1 MSRPVDPRLVRS
13 VGPVRTLLAG
23 LVLIQVG
30 CAALTLLQAVAL
42 ARFIGAVFGNR
53 GGLAADLAWVLG
65 AAAGRAVLAAGQEW
79 FAATWSLRARAQLRG
94 LVLRAIAGLGPRW
107 LAGQDRGR
115 LITAAGPGIESL
127 DGYLTRALPAMVA
140 ASVLPP
146 VIIAGIGYQD
156 WQSGLILLL
165 VLPLVGVFMALIGI
179 VTRRHMN
186 VQFRALA
193 ALSGRFLDL
202 VTGLPTLKI
211 YGQAAQQ
218 TRRLRAATDAY
229 RQRTMATLRVAF
241 LSGLVLDLIAT
252 LGIAVVAVDIGLR
265 LDHGRLSLTSALIV
279 LLLAPEFFAPL
290 RAVGAQFHTHQAGQV
305 AAEAALDVLDV
316 QSDRTVVATTDR
328 SAPIRPTGGL
338 RLSGLTVG
346 YPDRSEPAVRQ
357 LSCRIAGGQ
366 VVALQ
371 GRSGAGKSSVL
382 AALIGFAETAGRIE
396 VETPTGWRPIEA
408 ADLPEWR
415 TNIAWLPQ
423 RPVPTQA
430 DVRAEIAL
438 GDPAASEAELSSVAE
453 LCRTPPLPT
462 ELGEDGRLVSA
473 GQRRR
478 IALARALLRARRVA
492 AGGLIPLVL
501 LDEPSEDLDVDTE
514 RVVLAVLA
522 ELAGRATVLVA
533 THGARIAAAADQ
545 VLTLDGG
552 RLIDSRVQ
560 CADRSDAGTPPPI
573 ENVLLRQGT
582 APAHRPAGRTV
593 LAAGWL
599 RRMTGSI
606 LLSAAA
612 GLSGLA
618 LTATSLWLI
627 CRAAERPNIQ
637 ALALAVVGV
646 RTFALARALLRYLER
661 LHSHD
666 RALRQLGEVR
676 AGVFQALIPLAPGG
690 LAGYRRGDLL
700 RRFVTDVDAVTEGL
714 VRAVVPACGALIT
727 AAGAVLLAAV
737 VSGPAALLLATGLLL
752 AGLLVPLA
760 TRAASGT
767 RELVAQAGGQRD
779 AQVTAFVDGLPELA
793 GYGALERQLAG
804 IEAREVQL
812 AGLSRRTLIGGA
824 LGTVAGG
831 LASALTLAGLLVLA
845 WRVQPGLSA
854 IDLGVLV
861 AATLVGFEA
870 VSTLPAAVAAWT
882 ACTAAQGRVAE
893 VLASSP
899 DFDPGDC
906 APPTG
911 PVGIRAQELSLAP
924 ARDAAEVLQAA
935 ELWLEP
941 GSRTALLGPSG
952 SGKSTVLAAVLRLR
966 PISGGRLD
974 LVGGTATVPV
984 AGVAAAEL
992 PPVAAGSLQGD
1003 HVFTATLRDNLRIAR
1018 PDASDAEL
1026 EEAAERA
1033 GLAGFIASLPHG
1045 WSTLTGRDG
1054 EQLSGG
1060 QRQRLLLARALLA
1073 DPQILV
1079 LDEPT
1084 AHLDAETEAAVLVD
1098 LLDRGRQRT
1107 VLISTHRVVPTELLD
1122 EIRLIRD
1129 GRLDEVGLVRDGRLE
1144 PIATPVAITG

>member
-13 VGPVRTLLAG
+13 VGAVRALLAG
-23 LVLIQVG
+23 LVLIQLV
-30 CAALTLLQAVAL
+30 AAVLTVLQAVAL

-53 GGLAADLAWVLG
+53 NGLGTDLAWVLG
-65 AAAGRAVLAAGQEW
+65 AAAGRAALAGGQEW
-79 FAATWSLRARAQLRG
+79 FAATWSLRARAQLRR
-94 LVLRAIAGLGPRW
+94 LVLRAVAGLGPRW

-115 LITAAGPGIESL
+115 LITATGSGIESL
-127 DGYLTRALPAMVA
+127 DGYLTRALPAMIGA
-140 ASVLPP
+140 AVLPP
-146 VIIAGIGYQD
+146 VVIASIGYQD
-156 WQSGLILLL
+156 WQSALILFL

-179 VTRRHMN
+179 VTRRHMD

-211 YGQAAQQ
+211 YGQAAHQ
-218 TRRLRAATDAY
+218 THRLRAATDAY

-305 AAEAALDVLDV
+305 AAEAALDVLDRADPTAV
-316 QSDRTVVATTDR
+316 TGTDR
-328 SAPIRPTGGL
+328 PAPIRPIGGL
-338 RLSGLTVG
+338 RLTGLTVG
-346 YPDRSEPAVRQ
+346 YPDRAEPAVRE
-357 LSCRIAGGQ
+357 LNCRIAGGQ

-382 AALIGFAETAGRIE
+382 AALIGFAETAGLIE
-396 VETPTGWRPIEA
+396 VETPTGWRPVEA

-453 LCRTPPLPT
+453 LCRTPALQT
-462 ELGEDGRLVSA
+462 VLGEDGRLVSA

-478 IALARALLRARRVA
+478 IALARAVLRARRVSA
-492 AGGLIPLVL
+492 AGLIPLVL
-501 LDEPSEDLDVDTE
+501 LDEPSEDLDIDTE

-533 THGARIAAAADQ
+533 THSARIAATADQ
-545 VLTLDGG
+545 VLTFEGG
-552 RLIDSRVQ
+552 RLIGSRVQ
-560 CADRSDAGTPPPI
+560 CADRSDAGTPAPI
-573 ENVLLRQGT
+573 ENVPIRQGSS
-582 APAHRPAGRTV
+582 PGRRPAGRTV

-599 RRMTGSI
+599 RRMAGSI

-666 RALRQLGEVR
+666 RALKQLGEVR
-676 AGVFQALIPLAPGG
+676 AGVFRALIPLAPGG
-690 LAGYRRGDLL
+690 LADYRRGDLL

-714 VRAVVPACGALIT
+714 VRAVVPAGGALIT
-727 AAGAVLLAAV
+727 AAGAVLLAAS
-737 VSGPAALLLATGLLL
+737 VSGPAALLLATGLVL

-760 TRAASGT
+760 IRAASGT

-779 AQVTAFVDGLPELA
+779 AQVNAFVDGLPELA

-804 IEAREVQL
+804 IQL
-812 AGLSRRTLIGGA
+812 QEDRVAGLSRRTLIGGA

-831 LASALTLAGLLVLA
+831 LTSALTLAGLLVLA

-854 IDLGVLV
+854 IGLAVLV

-893 VLASSP
+893 VLAGRP
-899 DFDPGDC
+899 DFGPGDC
-906 APPTG
+906 AAPTG
-911 PVGIRAQELSLAP
+911 PVGVRAQQLSLAP
-924 ARDAAEVLQAA
+924 ARDVAEVLQGA

-974 LVGGTATVPV
+974 LVGDTAAVPV

-1026 EEAAERA
+1026 DEAAERA
-1033 GLAGFIASLPHG
+1033 GLAGFIASLPRG

-1084 AHLDAETEAAVLVD
+1084 AHLDAETEAAILAE
-1098 LLDRGRQRT
+1098 LLDHGRQRT

-1122 EIRLIRD
+1122 EVRLIRD
-1129 GRLDEVGLVRDGRLE
+1129 GRLEAV
-1144 PIATPVAITG
+1144 ATQVAITG